1 MANAT
6 TCDNM
11 SLVDNFVGVGAGT
24 VAGAGTGT
32 GAGTGYDRYAYPQFE
47 MFYMTIITLMPI
59 SKKYTPFIKNDL
71 LRRKINQYTNWN
83 ILMMTFNSALYNIFA
98 IQNHIISQ
106 FIAINSFQI
115 MALFHLFM
123 LYDSNV
129 LFCVMESTPCLLKH
143 PIFSRISNTSLV
155 RFEYFVANI
164 IVHILPVYFYR
175 DYLIGASV
183 STSTST
189 STSGGVTTDYS
200 IQMFQY
206 IIMFKFMWVLNIF
219 GDFNITSIYVPTF
232 SGCNVK
238 LINLVVIVDFII
250 YKLLCY
256 NKY

>member
-6 TCDNM
+6 CDNV
-11 SLVDNFVGVGAGT
+11 SLVNNFVG
-24 VAGAGTGT
+24 AGAG
-32 GAGTGYDRYAYPQFE
+32 YDSYAYPQFE

-115 MALFHLFM
+115 MTLFHLFM

-183 STSTST
+183 STSTS
-189 STSGGVTTDYS
+189 GGVTTDYS

-238 LINLVVIVDFII
+238 LINLVVIVDFIT
-250 YKLLCY
+250 YKLLGY
-256 NKY
+256 NKYFIYI